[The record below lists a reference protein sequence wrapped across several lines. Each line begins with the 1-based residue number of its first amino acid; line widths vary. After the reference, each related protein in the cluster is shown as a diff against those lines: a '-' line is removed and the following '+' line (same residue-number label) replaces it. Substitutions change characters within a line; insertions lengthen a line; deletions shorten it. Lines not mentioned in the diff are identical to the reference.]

1 MKTFFEKL
9 LVHIECIAHPAGGWF
24 SKQTGSTRKRK
35 AQTAGAPHTIS
46 PECYN
51 VRGAKVKKVANHRF
65 TPAP

>member
-24 SKQTGSTRKRK
+24 SNKTGSPRKRK
-35 AQTAGAPHTIS
+35 TETTGLQHTIS

-51 VRGAKVKKVANHRF
+51 VRGAKTKKVASHRY